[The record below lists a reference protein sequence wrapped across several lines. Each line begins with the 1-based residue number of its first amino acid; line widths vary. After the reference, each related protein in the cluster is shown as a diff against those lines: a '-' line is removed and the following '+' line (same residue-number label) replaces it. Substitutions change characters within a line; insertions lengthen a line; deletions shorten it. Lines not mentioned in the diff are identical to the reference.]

1 MRHTCQ
7 VTLDADANDEWMTMR
22 SEKALVYFA
31 VQK

>member
-22 SEKALVYFA
+22 SEKALEEDA
-31 VQK
+31 DL